1 MDRQMHRQ
9 VSRHKNRI
17 ETNKQ
22 TGRQAGRHAAGTI
35 IEPSYGSFKHFV
47 HLFFFYINTQKNSKI
62 SIWKSFYVSILLKSQ

>member
-47 HLFFFYINTQKNSKI
+47 HLFFFYINTQKK
-62 SIWKSFYVSILLKSQ
+62 

>member
-47 HLFFFYINTQKNSKI
+47 HLFFFYINTQKKI
-62 SIWKSFYVSILLKSQ
+62 AKYQYGKVFTYQFY